1 MSNTLTYSGLN
12 TKIHGMKNKLIS
24 DNEYSEIAGFSSV
37 TDVIRYLQN
46 HPGYTDLFPSSPDD
60 SFFHR
65 ENLEQILTLSSYKNY
80 AKIYNFSSIQ
90 QRKFLDLYFM
100 HFEIKLIKQILRK
113 LFNHRPLLVDIELL
127 KPYFERFSDI
137 PIERAAEAENIE
149 ELISALSGTKYYK
162 PLAKVNE
169 MPEKNLFDYE
179 ISLDLFKFTFYW
191 KTKNK
196 FLKGI
201 DLEVITK
208 SYGYKID
215 LLNLQ
220 WIYRCKKY
228 YNMTTAQILKMVIPV
243 NYKLKNHQIYEL
255 IESDST
261 KSFMEILSGTY
272 YGHDVQD
279 FDNISIEKY
288 YNRFMKRHYLN
299 IFRKYPYSLA
309 CVSTYLYLQE
319 QETEKLT
326 LITEGIRYS
335 YAPEEIL
342 KMLNT
347 GGDYH

>member
-1 MSNTLTYSGLN
+1 MGSTFTYSGLN

-24 DNEYSEIAGFSSV
+24 DHEYVEIAGLSSV
-37 TDVIRYLQN
+37 PEVIRYLQN
-46 HPGYTDLFPSSPDD
+46 HPGYTDLFPEVTDD

-65 ENLEQILTLSSYKNY
+65 GNLEQILTLSSYKNY
-80 AKIYNFSSIQ
+80 AKIYTFSTIQ

-100 HFEIKLIKQILRK
+100 HFETKLIKQILRK
-113 LFNHRPLLVDIELL
+113 LFNHRPLPVDIELL

-137 PIERAAEAENIE
+137 PIDKAEAANDIE
-149 ELISALSGTKYYK
+149 ELLSGLTGTKYYK

-169 MPEKNLFDYE
+169 LPEKNLFDYE

-196 FLKGI
+196 FLKGT
-201 DLEVITK
+201 DLEVITD

-228 YNMTTAQILKMVIPV
+228 YNMTTAQIIKMVIPI
-243 NYKLKNHQIYEL
+243 NYKLKNIQIYEL
-255 IESDST
+255 IESDSIKT
-261 KSFMEILSGTY
+261 FMEILSDTY
-272 YGHDVQD
+272 YGHDVHD

-288 YNRFMKRHYLN
+288 YNRFMNRHYLN

-309 CVSTYLYLQE
+309 CVNTYLYLQE

-335 YAPEEIL
+335 YTPEEIL
-342 KMLNT
+342 KMLNI